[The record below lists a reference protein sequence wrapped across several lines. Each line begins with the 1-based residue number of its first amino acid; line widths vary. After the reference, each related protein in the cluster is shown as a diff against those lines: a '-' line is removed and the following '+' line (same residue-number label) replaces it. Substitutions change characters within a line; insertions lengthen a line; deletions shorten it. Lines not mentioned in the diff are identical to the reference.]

1 MIGALDVSTE
11 ASYLGGVGWRVYAEA
26 RKRGAYLRPLG
37 DVVYVAPPVNIA
49 DDDLDKL
56 LGIVSESVRA
66 ATNG

>member
-1 MIGALDVSTE
+1 
-11 ASYLGGVGWRVYAEA
+11 
-26 RKRGAYLRPLG
+26 
-37 DVVYVAPPVNIA
+37 VVYVAPPVNIA